1 MGLASMSGLELM
13 DNFFVKLPAAESNI
27 NSSADVLTNPLFA
40 PKQEQNDLDLLLYLS
55 IAVVVLLFSE
65 WWLHTREQ
73 Y

>member
-1 MGLASMSGLELM
+1 M

-27 NSSADVLTNPLFA
+27 NGSADALANPLFA
-40 PKQEQNDLDLLLYLS
+40 PEKEQADLDLLLYLS
-55 IAVVVLLFSE
+55 IALVVLLFFE